1 MDPDLPLILSLP
13 FPNIHARACLAM
25 TMTRMLGRAGVAGV
39 ALAVLLGAS
48 GCAAGERSAE
58 RRAPVQRVEQLA
70 RSGQSLDP
78 GIEGA
83 PAGQD
88 LADLDAVLAEI
99 DADLRQTG
107 LDFTTDEGD
116 VR

>member
-1 MDPDLPLILSLP
+1 
-13 FPNIHARACLAM
+13 M

-99 DADLRQTG
+99 DADLRQTD